1 MKTSIPTLTFMTS
14 ECRHLQLGKKYSLV
28 LLLKT
33 SWLKVY
39 FETAKKF
46 HLCILLTCG
55 ELMIINIFMCM
66 NTESTQQLDLYLLKQ
81 IQNQGF
87 CEISIDFVG
96 YEIA

>member
-1 MKTSIPTLTFMTS
+1 
-14 ECRHLQLGKKYSLV
+14 
-28 LLLKT
+28 
-33 SWLKVY
+33 
-39 FETAKKF
+39 
-46 HLCILLTCG
+46 
-55 ELMIINIFMCM
+55 MIINIFMCM

>member
-46 HLCILLTCG
+46 HLCILLTSG

-66 NTESTQQLDLYLLKQ
+66 NTESTQLDLYLLKQ
-81 IQNQGF
+81 IQKGF
-87 CEISIDFVG
+87 CKISIDFIG